1 MMLRLLGKDA
11 AMQKTFLLALV
22 LVTAPVVASA
32 PRAQAQDS
40 FPASRV
46 TIVVPSPAGSTTDT
60 LARLVAEQLSQ
71 SWAKPVIVENNSRGL
86 NAGGEQV
93 SRAQPDGYTLLVS
106 PPLPLTVAHLLFKEI
121 GYQPDKFVPVSL
133 LAKIANVLAVRK
145 DLPARTVQELVA
157 YGRANPGKL
166 TYASQGGGSTA
177 HLSGAQL
184 EIRAGIKMVHVPY
197 RGAAPALND
206 LIAGHI
212 DMFFDTLTTSVP
224 LHQANKIRIM
234 AVAGDERAPTLPD
247 VPTIAESGL
256 PGFRSITWFAMVGP
270 PALPPALA
278 ARINRDV
285 VEILMRPAVRA
296 KLRDLRLDPV
306 IGAPADAARFFAE
319 ETELWGKV
327 IREANVTVQ

>member
-1 MMLRLLGKDA
+1 MT
-11 AMQKTFLLALV
+11 MQKTLLLGLLLAMS
-22 LVTAPVVASA
+22 PDVASA

-46 TIVVPSPAGSTTDT
+46 TIVVPSPAGSTTDA

-71 SWAKPVIVENNSRGL
+71 SWGKPVIVENNSRGL

-93 SRAQPDGYTLLVS
+93 ARAQPDGYTLLVS

-157 YGRANPGKL
+157 YGKVNPGKL
-166 TYASQGGGSTA
+166 TYGSQGGGSTA

-224 LHQANKIRIM
+224 LHQADKIRIM

-247 VPTIAESGL
+247 IPTIAESGL

-270 PALPPALA
+270 PAMPAALA

-285 VEILMRPAVRA
+285 VDILRRPAVSA

-306 IGAPADAARFFAE
+306 IGTPVDAARFFAE
-319 ETELWGKV
+319 ETELWSKV

>member
-1 MMLRLLGKDA
+1 MT
-11 AMQKTFLLALV
+11 MQKTLLLGLFLAMS
-22 LVTAPVVASA
+22 PDVASA

-40 FPASRV
+40 FPANRV
-46 TIVVPSPAGSTTDT
+46 TIVVPSPAGSTTDA

-71 SWAKPVIVENNSRGL
+71 SWGKPVIVENNSRGL

-93 SRAQPDGYTLLVS
+93 ARAQPDGYTLLVS

-157 YGRANPGKL
+157 YGKANPGKL

-184 EIRAGIKMVHVPY
+184 EIRAGVKMVHVPD

-224 LHQANKIRIM
+224 LHQADKIRIM

-247 VPTIAESGL
+247 IPTVAESGL

-270 PALPPALA
+270 PAMPAALA

-285 VEILMRPAVRA
+285 VDILRRPVVSA
-296 KLRDLRLDPV
+296 KLRDLRLDPM
-306 IGAPADAARFFAE
+306 IGTPADAAKFFAE
-319 ETELWGKV
+319 ETELWSKV

>member
-1 MMLRLLGKDA
+1 MTMF
-11 AMQKTFLLALV
+11 KTILLALF
-22 LVTAPVVASA
+22 LVMVASA
-32 PRAQAQDS
+32 PRAEAQDS

-46 TIVVPSPAGSTTDT
+46 TIVVPSPAGSTTDA

-71 SWAKPVIVENNSRGL
+71 SWGKPVIVENNSRGL
-86 NAGGEQV
+86 NAGGEQAA
-93 SRAQPDGYTLLVS
+93 RAQPDGYTLLVS

-133 LAKIANVLAVRK
+133 LAKIANVLSVRK
-145 DLPARTVQELVA
+145 DLPARSVQELVA
-157 YGRANPGKL
+157 YGKAKPGKL

-224 LHQANKIRIM
+224 LHQADKIRIM
-234 AVAGDERAPTLPD
+234 AVAGDERSPTLPD
-247 VPTIAESGL
+247 IPTIAESGL

-270 PALPPALA
+270 PAMPASLA

-285 VEILMRPAVRA
+285 VDILQRPAVSA
-296 KLRDLRLDPV
+296 KLRDLRLDPM
-306 IGAPADAARFFAE
+306 IGTPADAARFFAE

>member
-1 MMLRLLGKDA
+1 MM
-11 AMQKTFLLALV
+11 MHKTILLALFLAV
-22 LVTAPVVASA
+22 AASA
-32 PRAQAQDS
+32 TRAQAQDS

-46 TIVVPSPAGSTTDT
+46 TIVVPSPAGSTTDA
-60 LARLVAEQLSQ
+60 LARLMAEQLSQ
-71 SWAKPVIVENNSRGL
+71 SWGKPVIVENNSRGL

-93 SRAQPDGYTLLVS
+93 ARAQPDGYTLLVS

-157 YGRANPGKL
+157 YGKANPGKL
-166 TYASQGGGSTA
+166 TYGSQGGGSTA

-224 LHQANKIRIM
+224 LHQADKIRIM
-234 AVAGDERAPTLPD
+234 AVAGDERAPALPD
-247 VPTIAESGL
+247 IPTIAESGL

-270 PALPPALA
+270 PAMPATLA

-285 VEILMRPAVRA
+285 VDILQRPAVSA
-296 KLRDLRLDPV
+296 KLRDLRLDPM
-306 IGAPADAARFFAE
+306 IGTAADAAKFFAE

-327 IREANVTVQ
+327 IREAGVTVQ

>member
-1 MMLRLLGKDA
+1 MTMF
-11 AMQKTFLLALV
+11 KTILLALF
-22 LVTAPVVASA
+22 LVMVASA
-32 PRAQAQDS
+32 PRAEAQDS

-46 TIVVPSPAGSTTDT
+46 TIVVPSPAGSTTDA

-71 SWAKPVIVENNSRGL
+71 SWGKPVIVENNSRGL
-86 NAGGEQV
+86 NAGGEQAA
-93 SRAQPDGYTLLVS
+93 RAQPDGYTLLVS

-157 YGRANPGKL
+157 YGKANPGKL
-166 TYASQGGGSTA
+166 TYGSQGGGSTA

-224 LHQANKIRIM
+224 LHQADKIRIM

-247 VPTIAESGL
+247 IPTIADSGL

-270 PALPPALA
+270 PAMPAALA

-285 VEILMRPAVRA
+285 VDILQRPAVTT
-296 KLRDLRLDPV
+296 KLRDLRLDPM
-306 IGAPADAARFFAE
+306 IGTPADAARFFAE

>member
-1 MMLRLLGKDA
+1 MTMCR
-11 AMQKTFLLALV
+11 TFLLALI
-22 LVTAPVVASA
+22 LTFAASTPHA
-32 PRAQAQDS
+32 TAQDS
-40 FPASRV
+40 FPANRV
-46 TIVVPSPAGSTTDT
+46 TIVVPSPAGSTTDA

-71 SWAKPVIVENNSRGL
+71 SWGKPVIVENNSRGL
-86 NAGGEQV
+86 NAGSEQV
-93 SRAQPDGYTLLVS
+93 ARAQPDGYTLLVS

-121 GYQPDKFVPVSL
+121 GYQPNKFVPVSL

-157 YGRANPGKL
+157 YGKANPGKL

-212 DMFFDTLTTSVP
+212 DMFFDSLTTAVP
-224 LHQANKIRIM
+224 LHQGGKTRIL
-234 AVAGDERAPTLPD
+234 AVAGTERVPALPD
-247 VPTIAESGL
+247 ILTVAESGF

-270 PALPPALA
+270 PKMPAALA
-278 ARINRDV
+278 GRINRDV
-285 VEILMRPAVRA
+285 VEILKRDDVSAR
-296 KLRDLRLDPV
+296 LRDLHLEPM
-306 IGAPADAARFFAE
+306 IGTPADATAFFAE
-319 ETELWGKV
+319 ETELWGNV
-327 IREANVTVQ
+327 IKEANVTLP

>member
-1 MMLRLLGKDA
+1 MQKKLLLGLFL
-11 AMQKTFLLALV
+11 AM
-22 LVTAPVVASA
+22 TAIA
-32 PRAQAQDS
+32 PHAQAQDG
-40 FPASRV
+40 FPTNRV
-46 TIVVPSPAGSTTDT
+46 TIVVPSPAGSTTDA
-60 LARLVAEQLSQ
+60 LARLVAEHLSQ
-71 SWAKPVIVENNSRGL
+71 SWGKPVIVENNSRGL
-86 NAGGEQV
+86 NAGGEQAA
-93 SRAQPDGYTLLVS
+93 RAQPDGYTLLVS

-157 YGRANPGKL
+157 YGKANPGKL
-166 TYASQGGGSTA
+166 TYGSQGGGSTA

-224 LHQANKIRIM
+224 LHQADKTRIM
-234 AVAGDERAPTLPD
+234 AVAGDERAPALPD
-247 VPTIAESGL
+247 IPTIAESGL

-270 PALPPALA
+270 PAMPAALA

-285 VEILMRPAVRA
+285 VDILQRPAVSA
-296 KLRDLRLDPV
+296 KLRDLRLDPM
-306 IGAPADAARFFAE
+306 IGTPADAAKFFAE

-327 IREANVTVQ
+327 IREAGVTLQ

>member
-1 MMLRLLGKDA
+1 MQKKLLLGLFL
-11 AMQKTFLLALV
+11 AM
-22 LVTAPVVASA
+22 TAIA
-32 PRAQAQDS
+32 PHAQAQDG
-40 FPASRV
+40 FPTNRV
-46 TIVVPSPAGSTTDT
+46 TIVVPSPAGSTTDA
-60 LARLVAEQLSQ
+60 LARLVAEHLSQ
-71 SWAKPVIVENNSRGL
+71 SWGKPVIVENNSRGL
-86 NAGGEQV
+86 YAGGEQAA
-93 SRAQPDGYTLLVS
+93 RAQPDGYTLLVS

-157 YGRANPGKL
+157 YGKANPGKL
-166 TYASQGGGSTA
+166 TYGSQGGGSTA

-224 LHQANKIRIM
+224 LHQADKIRIM
-234 AVAGDERAPTLPD
+234 AVAGDERAPALPD
-247 VPTIAESGL
+247 IPTIAESGL

-270 PALPPALA
+270 PAMPAALS

-285 VEILMRPAVRA
+285 VDILQRPAVSA
-296 KLRDLRLDPV
+296 KLRDLRLDPM
-306 IGAPADAARFFAE
+306 IGTPADAAKFFAE
-319 ETELWGKV
+319 ETDLWGKV

>member
-1 MMLRLLGKDA
+1 MQKKLLLGLFL
-11 AMQKTFLLALV
+11 AM
-22 LVTAPVVASA
+22 TAIA
-32 PRAQAQDS
+32 PHAQAQDG
-40 FPASRV
+40 FPTNRV
-46 TIVVPSPAGSTTDT
+46 TIVVPSPAGSTTDA
-60 LARLVAEQLSQ
+60 LARLVAEHLSQ
-71 SWAKPVIVENNSRGL
+71 SWGKPVIVENNSRGL
-86 NAGGEQV
+86 NAGGEQAA
-93 SRAQPDGYTLLVS
+93 RAQPDGYTLLVS

-157 YGRANPGKL
+157 YGKANPGKL
-166 TYASQGGGSTA
+166 TYGSQGGGSTA

-224 LHQANKIRIM
+224 LHQADKIRIM
-234 AVAGDERAPTLPD
+234 AVAGDERAPALPD
-247 VPTIAESGL
+247 IPTIAESGL

-270 PALPPALA
+270 PAMPAALA

-285 VEILMRPAVRA
+285 VDILQRPAVSA
-296 KLRDLRLDPV
+296 KLRDLRLDPM
-306 IGAPADAARFFAE
+306 IGTPADAAKFFAE

-327 IREANVTVQ
+327 IREAGVTLQ

>member
-1 MMLRLLGKDA
+1 MTIYRTIHLRLFLGLSLGL
-11 AMQKTFLLALV
+11 FLAV
-22 LVTAPVVASA
+22 AASA
-32 PRAQAQDS
+32 PHARAQDS
-40 FPASRV
+40 FPANRV
-46 TIVVPSPAGSTTDT
+46 TIVVPSPAGSTTDA

-71 SWAKPVIVENNSRGL
+71 SWGKPVIVENNSRGL

-93 SRAQPDGYTLLVS
+93 ARAQPDGYTLMVS

-145 DLPARTVQELVA
+145 DLPARTVQELVV
-157 YGRANPGKL
+157 YGKANPGKL

-224 LHQANKIRIM
+224 LHQADKIRIM
-234 AVAGDERAPTLPD
+234 AVAGDERAPTLPNI
-247 VPTIAESGL
+247 PTIAESGL

-270 PALPPALA
+270 PAMPAALA

-285 VEILMRPAVRA
+285 VDILRRPTVGA
-296 KLRDLRLDPV
+296 KLRDLRLDPM
-306 IGAPADAARFFAE
+306 IGTPTDAARFFAE

>member
-1 MMLRLLGKDA
+1 LFHNDSGAGLAPPMPVHPREETSPESDATRAHGLL
-11 AMQKTFLLALV
+11 TL
-22 LVTAPVVASA
+22 
-32 PRAQAQDS
+32 
-40 FPASRV
+40 
-46 TIVVPSPAGSTTDT
+46 VVPSPAGSTTDA
-60 LARLVAEQLSQ
+60 LARLVAEQLGQ
-71 SWAKPVIVENNSRGL
+71 SWGKPVIVENNARGL
-86 NAGGEQV
+86 NAGGEQA

-121 GYQPDKFVPVSL
+121 GYQPGQFTPVSL

-145 DLPARTVQELVA
+145 DLPARSVQELIA
-157 YGRANPGKL
+157 FGKANPGKL

-224 LHQANKIRIM
+224 LHQADKIRIM
-234 AVAGDERAPTLPD
+234 AVAGAERSPALPD
-247 VPTIAESGL
+247 IPTIAEGGL

-270 PALPPALA
+270 PNMPAALA
-278 ARINRDV
+278 GRINRDV
-285 VEILMRPAVRA
+285 VEILQRPAVSA
-296 KLRDLRLDPV
+296 KLRDLRLDPM
-306 IGAPADAARFFAE
+306 IGTPADAAKFFAE
-319 ETELWGKV
+319 ETELWGGV
-327 IREANVTVQ
+327 IREANVMVQ

>member
-1 MMLRLLGKDA
+1 MTMHKMILLGLFL
-11 AMQKTFLLALV
+11 AMA
-22 LVTAPVVASA
+22 ASA
-32 PRAQAQDS
+32 PRANAQDS
-40 FPASRV
+40 FPANRV
-46 TIVVPSPAGSTTDT
+46 TIVVPSPAGSTTDA

-71 SWAKPVIVENNSRGL
+71 SWGKPVIVENNSRGL
-86 NAGGEQV
+86 NAGGEQAA
-93 SRAQPDGYTLLVS
+93 RAQPDGYTLLVS

-157 YGRANPGKL
+157 YGKANPGKL

-224 LHQANKIRIM
+224 LHQADKIRIM
-234 AVAGDERAPTLPD
+234 AVAGDERAPALPEI
-247 VPTIAESGL
+247 PTIAESGL

-270 PALPPALA
+270 PAMPAALA

-285 VEILMRPAVRA
+285 VDILRRPAVSA
-296 KLRDLRLDPV
+296 KLRDLRLDPM
-306 IGAPADAARFFAE
+306 IGTPVDAARFFAE

-327 IREANVTVQ
+327 IREAGVTVQ

>member
-1 MMLRLLGKDA
+1 MTRRKDMTMYKA
-11 AMQKTFLLALV
+11 LLLALV
-22 LVTAPVVASA
+22 LAMTANE

-46 TIVVPSPAGSTTDT
+46 TIVVPSPAGSTTDA
-60 LARLVAEQLSQ
+60 LARVVAEQLSQ
-71 SWAKPVIVENNSRGL
+71 SWGKPVIVENNSRGL
-86 NAGGEQV
+86 NAGGEQAA
-93 SRAQPDGYTLLVS
+93 RAQPDGYTLLVS

-157 YGRANPGKL
+157 YGKANPGKL

-224 LHQANKIRIM
+224 LHQADKIRIM
-234 AVAGDERAPTLPD
+234 AVAGDERSPTLPD
-247 VPTIAESGL
+247 IPTIAESGL
-256 PGFRSITWFAMVGP
+256 AGFRSITWFAMVGP
-270 PALPPALA
+270 PAVPAALA

-285 VEILMRPAVRA
+285 VDILQRPAVSA
-296 KLRDLRLDPV
+296 KLRDLRLDPMV
-306 IGAPADAARFFAE
+306 GTPADAAKFFAE